1 MTLPP
6 PQDPYGPP
14 PQGGGAP
21 SWGGQPAGYGGQYGG
36 PPPQGPPP
44 QWGQQPQWNGPPG
57 PPPSKG
63 GRGKWILGGL
73 AVLVVVALAV
83 VITVLVVRPS
93 SGGTTPTPTN
103 ANSDFASANDTGPV
117 NIIAEDPTCEAWGRV
132 LRDYSGQQKAVN
144 WGERDR
150 SIAASAWTSEQ
161 RSMYEAVG
169 KATTN
174 ATDLTVNLAKQ
185 TPHRVMRELYEQFI
199 AYGHAFV
206 TSIPTY
212 VIEDDELS
220 NATNAIGT
228 GLSQICS
235 AIDFKSAPPLA
246 PLIKNPAE
254 PSGVA
259 PLADPT
265 APERFLTEE
274 NPVCSQWLSLGVKYN
289 DDTATWRALD
299 PNVPASQWTPE
310 QRSVNDAVASVMTTN
325 SDDLERLGRQS
336 GNSVLEDVAVL
347 AAQYQRAFVTALP
360 GYVVA
365 DNFLSEAATYLVKSV
380 EFACKAAR

>member
-1 MTLPP
+1 
-6 PQDPYGPP
+6 
-14 PQGGGAP
+14 
-21 SWGGQPAGYGGQYGG
+21 
-36 PPPQGPPP
+36 
-44 QWGQQPQWNGPPG
+44 
-57 PPPSKG
+57 
-63 GRGKWILGGL
+63 LGGL

-93 SGGTTPTPTN
+93 SGGPTPTTTN
-103 ANSDFASANDTGPV
+103 GHSDFASAGDDGLV

-132 LRDYSGQQKAVN
+132 IRDYSGQQKAVN

-150 SIAASAWTSEQ
+150 SIIASAWTSEQ

-174 ATDLTVNLAKQ
+174 AADLTVNLAKQ

-199 AYGHAFV
+199 AYAHAFV
-206 TSIPTY
+206 DSIPSY
-212 VIEDDELS
+212 VAKDDELS

-228 GLSQICS
+228 GLGQICS
-235 AIDFKSAPPLA
+235 AIDFKSAQPLA
-246 PLIKNPAE
+246 PLIKDPAA
-254 PSGVA
+254 PSNVA
-259 PLADPT
+259 PPGDPG
-265 APERFLTEE
+265 APQRFLAQE
-274 NPVCSQWLSLGVKYN
+274 NPVCSDWLSLSVKFN

-299 PNVPASQWTPE
+299 PNIPASQWTP
-310 QRSVNDAVASVMTTN
+310 QLRSVNDAVASVMTTN

-336 GNSVLEDVAVL
+336 GNPVLEDVAVL

-380 EFACKAAR
+380 EFACKAAA